1 MLALSK
7 TTNSILYSLNIRAK
21 IFLSVCTSLTALF
34 LSSTETLNIL
44 FVFSCCY
51 AIISKKYR
59 ILLISYFFMLI
70 MMAIS
75 IGCVM
80 IISQYV
86 QAVSSM
92 ATPSTAII
100 PFMRASCVM
109 NTVIPLTLTIRA
121 SDLLSSL
128 QSLRLPLFIY
138 LPGAVM
144 IRFVPAFLAD
154 IKQIYESMK
163 IRGFEIK
170 IKNIFFHPIIF
181 IRLSFAPLIFMSLR
195 SSEDL
200 GIACE
205 LKRVGTGK
213 ITPYSDKPCK
223 KADYT
228 LMLFVLLLCIFLL
241 FTEYSISGTLFKR
254 GHI

>member
-1 MLALSK
+1 MQVLSK

-21 IFLSVCTSLTALF
+21 IFLSVFISLTALF
-34 LSSTETLNIL
+34 LSSAETLFSL
-44 FVFSCCY
+44 FICTCCY
-51 AIISKKYR
+51 SIASRKYR

-80 IISQYV
+80 MISQYV

-92 ATPSTAII
+92 AAPSTAIV
-100 PFMRASCVM
+100 PFLRASCVM
-109 NTVIPLTLTIRA
+109 NTVLPLTLTIRA

-128 QSLRLPLFIY
+128 QSLRLPLYIY

-144 IRFVPAFLAD
+144 IRFVPSFITD

-163 IRGFEIK
+163 IRGFEFK
-170 IKNIFFHPIIF
+170 IKNIFFHPLIF

-205 LKRVGTGK
+205 LKGVGTGK
-213 ITPYSDKPCK
+213 ITPYTDKPCK
-223 KADYT
+223 KADYM
-228 LMLFVLLLCIFLL
+228 LMVFVLLLCISLL
-241 FTEYSISGTLFKR
+241 FTEYSISGTLLKR
-254 GHI
+254 GHM